1 MRPMHS
7 LYAQLSVV
15 KYAALHHFKSIDDFL
30 IDRPA
35 FLTPSPLGCC
45 PPNPPASS
53 LTVLARGL
61 RPGQKNTKSRIV
73 SVHSVR
79 SGFFLLGLLALLPS
93 PVNAE
98 TITTITVATAAN
110 FQQTLKALQEPFT
123 EQTGD
128 RLTIVTGS
136 SGALATQIINGAPF
150 DVFLSADSQRPQQLM
165 EKGFADKVTT
175 YAYGRLTLWSSD
187 KTLLAGNDGP
197 TVLKA
202 GKFRHIAYANPALA
216 PYGLAAAETL
226 RSLNLFFELS
236 DKTVRGENIS
246 QTFTMLAT
254 GAAPIGFIA
263 RSQLARPPW
272 SRAGSYWHVP
282 ATLHQPITQAGIVVK
297 NSKHKPTA
305 RRFMTFIKSEPAK
318 VIIRSF
324 GYDTQPK
331 P

>member
-1 MRPMHS
+1 MRWLHG

-15 KYAALHHFKSIDDFL
+15 KSAALHHFKFIDDFL
-30 IDRPA
+30 IDRAA

-45 PPNPPASS
+45 LPNSPASS

-79 SGFFLLGLLALLPS
+79 SGFFLFGLLVLLSS
-93 PVNAE
+93 PANAE
-98 TITTITVATAAN
+98 TITVATAAN
-110 FQQTLKALQEPFT
+110 FQQTLKALQEPFAK
-123 EQTGD
+123 QSGD
-128 RLTIVTGS
+128 TLTIVTGS

-150 DVFLSADSQRPQQLM
+150 DVFLSADARRPQQLV
-165 EKGFADKVTT
+165 EKGFADKDTLTT

-187 KTLLAGNDGP
+187 KNLLAGNDGP
-197 TVLKA
+197 TILKA

-216 PYGLAAAETL
+216 PYGLAAVETL
-226 RSLNLFFELS
+226 RSLDLFLTLRN
-236 DKTVRGENIS
+236 KTVRGENIS

-272 SRAGSYWHVP
+272 SATGSYWHVP
-282 ATLHQPITQAGIVVK
+282 ANLHQPIRQAGIVVK
-297 NSKHKPTA
+297 NSKHRPAA
-305 RRFMTFIKSEPAK
+305 RRFMAFIKSDPAK

-324 GYDTQPK
+324 GYDTE
-331 P
+331 